1 MTFRILAIKGLALL
15 GLLCTTNSAAFAD
28 AAFPSRPIR
37 IIVPTAPGG
46 TLDLTTRLYAQ
57 KMGEDLGQPV
67 IVENRPGGD
76 TIPGTLAVKDA
87 AADGYTLLAQ
97 AEGLLMV
104 PQLRVEQ
111 PFEPLKDFTGVGL
124 MARFPF
130 VMVVG
135 GDQPD
140 RTLAD
145 FIARA
150 KENSGKLTYA
160 SAGVAT
166 PPHVVAPMFL
176 KAAGLE
182 LLHVPYKGNGAAL
195 PDVVAGRVDMIFDGY
210 ISSSSFLKAGKLRAI
225 GIAGPKRTTPLPDVP
240 TLMEA
245 GVEFGPLSWLGIVA
259 PAGTPDDAIA
269 RLWEAL
275 VRASKDPALSER
287 VRADGSEPA
296 SETAAEFNAFLTTE
310 YKRMSDAITTLNLE
324 KK

>member
-1 MTFRILAIKGLALL
+1 MKFRILATKGLALL
-15 GLLCTTNSAAFAD
+15 GLLCITNSVAFAD
-28 AAFPSRPIR
+28 TFPSRAIR
-37 IIVPTAPGG
+37 VIVPTAPGG
-46 TLDLTTRLYAQ
+46 TLDLTTRLFAE
-57 KMGEDLGQPV
+57 KMGENLGQPV

-104 PQLRVEQ
+104 PQLRVEP
-111 PFEPLKDFTGVGL
+111 PFDPLKDFTGVGL

-140 RTLAD
+140 KTLSD

-150 KENSGKLTYA
+150 KQNPGKLTYA

-166 PPHVVAPMFL
+166 PPHVVALMFL
-176 KAAGLE
+176 KSAGLE

-195 PDVVAGRVDMIFDGY
+195 PDVVAGRIDMIFDGY
-210 ISSSSFLKAGKLRAI
+210 ISSSSFLGAGKLRAL

-240 TLMEA
+240 TIMEL
-245 GVEFGPLSWLGIVA
+245 GVDFGPLSWLGIVA
-259 PAGTPDDAIA
+259 PAGTPDDVVA
-269 RLWEAL
+269 RLSEAL
-275 VRASKDPALSER
+275 IHASKDPKLSER
-287 VRADGSEPA
+287 IRADGSEPA
-296 SETAAEFNAFLTTE
+296 LETVAEFNTFLSSE

>member
-1 MTFRILAIKGLALL
+1 MKFRVLVIQGLALL
-15 GLLCTTNSAAFAD
+15 GLLCAADGVALAD
-28 AAFPSRPIR
+28 TFPSRAIR

-46 TLDLTTRLYAQ
+46 TLDLTTRLYAERMGQ
-57 KMGEDLGQPV
+57 KLGQPV

-76 TIPGTLAVKDA
+76 TIPGTLAVKNA
-87 AADGYTLLAQ
+87 TADGYTLLAQ

-104 PQLRVEQ
+104 PQLRVDP
-111 PFEPLKDFTGVGL
+111 PFDPLKDFTGVGL

-135 GDQPD
+135 AEQPD
-140 RTLAD
+140 LTLAD
-145 FIARA
+145 FMARA
-150 KENSGKLTYA
+150 KENPGKLTYA
-160 SAGVAT
+160 SAGLAT
-166 PPHVVAPMFL
+166 PPHVVASMFL

-210 ISSSSFLKAGKLRAI
+210 ISSSSFLKAGKLRAL

-240 TLMEA
+240 TMIET
-245 GVEFGPLSWLGIVA
+245 GVEYGPLSWLGIVA
-259 PAGTPDDAIA
+259 PAGTPEDVLA
-269 RLWEAL
+269 RLSEA
-275 VRASKDPALSER
+275 VVDASKDPALSER

-296 SETAAEFNAFLTTE
+296 VETAAQFNAYLTAEYRRMTE
-310 YKRMSDAITTLNLE
+310 AIATLELE